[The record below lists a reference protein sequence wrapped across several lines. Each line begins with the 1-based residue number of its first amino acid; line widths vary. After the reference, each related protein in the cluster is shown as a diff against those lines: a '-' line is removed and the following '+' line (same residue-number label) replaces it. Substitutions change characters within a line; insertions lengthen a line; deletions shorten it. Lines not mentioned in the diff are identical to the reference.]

1 MHKASSEHF
10 RILFVDDEVQAV
22 KYFEKAFGR
31 RFSVQTATSADEAM
45 AMLENSDDFAVVVT
59 DQRMPGRTGV
69 SLLSYLRESR
79 PEIIRI
85 LTTAYA
91 DLDSAIAAVNSGEIF
106 RYITKPWN
114 LKSLEAELDHALE
127 FFSLRRERDQLLNEK
142 LAVVHK
148 TVLRDRVF
156 SLAAASS
163 AVPSI
168 NNAAASL
175 STFVLECLKSDALVP
190 AMARSW
196 AAFPSRDYW
205 QLPIMECRRALA
217 LHAGMAALHCPS
229 VDAPV
234 AVDLFKLM
242 SGAHQATSHP
252 IPNVAIDQSRPWPAV
267 FVPEQV
273 LAVIT
278 RFMLDRLARWSTADG
293 SIQIAAAGDDDKLS
307 ITAQSSSVDLSA
319 ALAEAPILC
328 LPQHTLEPA
337 VIETVQMVLLAGHY
351 GAKLSSCPTREGG
364 WRFELALPSAP
375 AQIPA
380 PLAPL
385 WIEDLLDA
393 YDRFIA
399 PTYS

>member
-1 MHKASSEHF
+1 MHKVSSEPF

-31 RFSVQTATSADEAM
+31 RFSVQTATNADEAV
-45 AMLENSDDFAVVVT
+45 AILESRDDFAVVVT

-69 SLLSYLRESR
+69 SLLSYLRERR

-91 DLDSAIAAVNSGEIF
+91 DLDSAIAGVNSGEIF

-114 LKSLEAELDHALE
+114 LKALEAELAHALD
-127 FFSLRRERDQLLNEK
+127 FFTIRRERNQLLNEK

-163 AVPSI
+163 ALPSVD
-168 NNAAASL
+168 NAAVS
-175 STFVLECLKSDALVP
+175 SVTFMLDCLKSDGLAP

-205 QLPIMECRRALA
+205 QLPIMECRRAQATL
-217 LHAGMAALHCPS
+217 AGMAALRCPAL
-229 VDAPV
+229 VAPTT
-234 AVDLFKLM
+234 VDLVKLFAA
-242 SGAHQATSHP
+242 SYEGGP
-252 IPNVAIDQSRPWPAV
+252 IPNVVAQHSRSWPAV
-267 FVPEQV
+267 LVPHEA
-273 LAVIT
+273 LSEIT
-278 RFMLDRLARWSTADG
+278 NFMIARLASWRTGDA
-293 SIQIAAAGDDDKLS
+293 SIHIAAVVDGDEFG
-307 ITAQSSSVDLSA
+307 IAAEASSVDLAA
-319 ALAEAPILC
+319 ALSESPILS
-328 LPQHTLEPA
+328 LPKHTVEPGI
-337 VIETVQMVLLAGHY
+337 VEMMRMVLMAGHY
-351 GAKLSSCPTREGG
+351 GGRLSSTPTTAGG
-364 WRFELALPSAP
+364 WRFRISLPTATVQVPRPMSE
-375 AQIPA
+375 QR
-380 PLAPL
+380 L
-385 WIEDLLDA
+385 EDLLDA